1 MRRNAN
7 WGKKGIMAIMLSFF
21 LFTPLVK
28 AEETDN
34 VDVKPNEYKR
44 QDIEVNT
51 DYIQEEEP
59 EYKEDITIP
68 EELKN
73 FSFKETNKL
82 DPKEELK
89 EIFTVTSDEPNT
101 VVAQLKQLN
110 LSFDSEPSRLG
121 KEDTDSTDQQS
132 LILPILYG
140 VLILLGIAGLFFL
153 IPRIAGQQK
162 K

>member
-1 MRRNAN
+1 
-7 WGKKGIMAIMLSFF
+7 
-21 LFTPLVK
+21 
-28 AEETDN
+28 
-34 VDVKPNEYKR
+34 
-44 QDIEVNT
+44 
-51 DYIQEEEP
+51 
-59 EYKEDITIP
+59 
-68 EELKN
+68 
-73 FSFKETNKL
+73 
-82 DPKEELK
+82 
-89 EIFTVTSDEPNT
+89 PNT